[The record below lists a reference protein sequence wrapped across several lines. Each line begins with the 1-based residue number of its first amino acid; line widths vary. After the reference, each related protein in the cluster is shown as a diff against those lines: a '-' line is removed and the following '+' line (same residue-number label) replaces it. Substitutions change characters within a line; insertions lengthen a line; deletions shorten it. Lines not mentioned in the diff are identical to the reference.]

1 MRAQRSPG
9 QGRREDCGGPAY
21 IKVGPMGEGGLGACT
36 PPGNFEILHALKCF
50 LGLLR
55 LFSSMHTVHK
65 YLPVAVFV

>member
-55 LFSSMHTVHK
+55 LLFEHAYST
-65 YLPVAVFV
+65 